1 MPLLS
6 VLTAAHAGR
15 AELLAEAGNSIAAQ
29 ALPAGWEL
37 EWVVQE
43 DGVAPEL
50 ERVVKQFAFAR
61 HAANQEQL
69 GIAMTRN
76 IALSRVDG
84 SLVHVLDSD
93 DLLLPG
99 ALAVAIAA
107 FRDHP
112 EVHWVAGQADDLLPD
127 GTRRPFAL
135 EWPAGPVA
143 PGAFGAYVR
152 ERGELPVHC
161 AGLTVRPR
169 IVQAVGG
176 WAANPRSEDSAL
188 MVAVAE
194 LTPGYI
200 TPEVTWLHRWHE
212 AQTTGDGGW
221 RSLRAES
228 VLMVRQRLAALKQFD
243 LGKFQLV
250 QGGA

>member
-15 AELLAEAGNSIAAQ
+15 AELLAEAGNSVAAQ
-29 ALPAGWEL
+29 QLPPGWEL

-50 ERVVKQFAFAR
+50 ERVVKQFPFAR
-61 HAANQEQL
+61 HAANLEQL

-76 IALSRVDG
+76 VALSRIDG

-99 ALAVAIAA
+99 ALSVAIAA
-107 FRDHP
+107 FASHP
-112 EVHWVAGQADDLLPD
+112 RVHWVAAQADDLLSD
-127 GTRRPFAL
+127 GTRKSFAL
-135 EWPAGPVA
+135 EWPAGLVE
-143 PGAFGAYVR
+143 PGAFGLYVE

-161 AGLTVRPR
+161 AGLTLRPGIVR
-169 IVQAVGG
+169 AVGG
-176 WAANPRSEDSAL
+176 WAANPRSEDTAM

-200 TPEVTWLHRWHE
+200 TPEVTWLHRLHDT
-212 AQTTGDGGW
+212 QTTGAGSW
-221 RSLRAES
+221 RSLGDES
-228 VLMVRQRLAALKQFD
+228 VLMVRQRLAALRATALF
-243 LGKFQLV
+243 
-250 QGGA
+250 

>member
-15 AELLAEAGNSIAAQ
+15 AELLAEAGDSIAAQ
-29 ALPAGWEL
+29 ALPPGWEL

-50 ERVVKQFAFAR
+50 ERVVKQFPFAR

-76 IALSRVDG
+76 IALARTDG
-84 SLVHVLDSD
+84 VLVHVLDSD
-93 DLLLPG
+93 DLLLPD
-99 ALAVAIAA
+99 ALAVAITA
-107 FRDHP
+107 FERHP
-112 EVHWVAGQADDLLPD
+112 EVHWVAAQADDLLPD
-127 GTRRPFAL
+127 GTRRSFAL
-135 EWPAGPVA
+135 EWPAGLVA
-143 PGAFGAYVR
+143 PGAFGSFVAD
-152 ERGELPVHC
+152 RGELPVHC
-161 AGLTVRPR
+161 AGLTVRPA

-200 TPEVTWLHRWHE
+200 TPEVTWLHRLHGS
-212 AQTTGDGGW
+212 QTTGEGGW

-228 VLMVRQRLAALKQFD
+228 VLMVRQRLAALRELRQPA
-243 LGKFQLV
+243 

>member
-15 AELLAEAGNSIAAQ
+15 GELLAEAGDSIAGQ

-43 DGVAPEL
+43 DGDTPEL
-50 ERVVKQFAFAR
+50 ERVVKQFPFAR
-61 HAANQEQL
+61 HAANLEQL

-93 DLLLPG
+93 DLLLPN
-99 ALAVAIAA
+99 AVEVAITA
-107 FRDHP
+107 FEQHP
-112 EVHWVAGQADDLLPD
+112 EVHWVSAQADDLLPD
-127 GTRRPFAL
+127 GTRRSFAL

-143 PGAFGAYVR
+143 PGAFAAYVE

-161 AGLTVRPR
+161 AGLTVRPG
-169 IVQAVGG
+169 IVRAVGG
-176 WAANPRSEDSAL
+176 WGANPPSEGNAL
-188 MVAVAE
+188 MVAVGE
-194 LTPGYI
+194 LTPCCI
-200 TPEVTWLHRWHE
+200 PPEVTRLHRLHDT
-212 AQTTGDGGW
+212 QTTGDGAW

-228 VLMVRQRLAALKQFD
+228 VQMVRQRLAALRES
-243 LGKFQLV
+243 QLW
-250 QGGA
+250 QGGE

>member
-15 AELLAEAGNSIAAQ
+15 AELLAEAGNTVAAQ
-29 ALPAGWEL
+29 VLPAGWEL

-50 ERVVKQFAFAR
+50 ERVVKQFPFAR

-76 IALSRVDG
+76 VALSRIDG

-107 FRDHP
+107 FERHP
-112 EVHWVAGQADDLLPD
+112 QVHWVAAQADDLLPD
-127 GTRRPFAL
+127 GTRRSFAL
-135 EWPAGPVA
+135 EWPTGLVE
-143 PGAFGAYVR
+143 PGAFSPFVE

-161 AGLTVRPR
+161 AGLSVRPG
-169 IVQAVGG
+169 IVRAVGG
-176 WAANPRSEDSAL
+176 WAANPRSEDTGM

-212 AQTTGDGGW
+212 TQTTGDGAW
-221 RSLRAES
+221 QSLLAES
-228 VLMVRQRLAALKQFD
+228 ALMVRQRLAALKECQF
-243 LGKFQLV
+243 L
-250 QGGA
+250 QGGE

>member
-15 AELLAEAGNSIAAQ
+15 AELLTEAGNSVAAQ
-29 ALPAGWEL
+29 QLPPGWEL
-37 EWVVQE
+37 EWIVQE

-50 ERVVKQFAFAR
+50 ERVVKQFPFAR

-76 IALSRVDG
+76 VALSRVDG
-84 SLVHVLDSD
+84 SLAHVLDSD

-99 ALAVAIAA
+99 ALAVALAA
-107 FRDHP
+107 FEAHP
-112 EVHWVAGQADDLLPD
+112 EVHWVAAQADDLLPD
-127 GTRRPFAL
+127 GTRRSFAL
-135 EWPAGPVA
+135 EWPAGLVA
-143 PGAFGAYVR
+143 PGAFGSYVE

-161 AGLTVRPR
+161 AGLTLRPGIVR
-169 IVQAVGG
+169 AVGG
-176 WAANPRSEDSAL
+176 WTANPRSEDTAM
-188 MVAVAE
+188 MVAVSE

-200 TPEVTWLHRWHE
+200 TPEVTWLHRWHDT
-212 AQTTGDGGW
+212 QSTSDGAW

-228 VLMVRQRLAALKQFD
+228 ALMVRQRAAALKS
-243 LGKFQLV
+243 FQLL
-250 QGGA
+250 QGGE